1 MAGKA
6 DIVAAVANDT
16 GLSRKDATAALD
28 SVVNAIAGIL
38 RKGERVA
45 LPGLGVFHVAD
56 RKARAGVN
64 PRTKA
69 AIRIGAA
76 RVARFRAGKDLKELL
91 NRKRK

>member
-16 GLSRKDATAALD
+16 GLARKDAIAALD